1 MMKTKRILCL
11 LLTFILLISYIPA
24 PIVAEG
30 EDNSTYGS
38 DSEQISLDEQ
48 TESFFVDDSDIS
60 DVDTSDDD
68 GIIDGALEES
78 SYNSEEVLG
87 GAELFCESDILQPD
101 EAGAQGSP
109 DQVELHATPY
119 LTVSAA
125 SVSIQ
130 QGSAKSV
137 VVTVGGY
144 SKGVI
149 LNAIYPS
156 GGVVSVSWSYA
167 SRNSRNLTIVGNR
180 AGSGTIVVQMLDAET
195 EKVIKS
201 ANVSFTVKGKAKIS
215 LSLTNVSL
223 QAGKQQKITATFSNY
238 EGLYYA
244 SFGITNS
251 KVVSAYWGS
260 AWSGS
265 SIGLYVEGLQA
276 GSTTIRVDMRNAYT
290 DEVVA
295 TKTITVSVYG
305 NPTITPSVSSVSLK
319 TGASTNVFFTVSGI
333 GGEQTVAFNNN
344 NRSVCDCKWI
354 KFTNGVAQLQITGKN
369 TGTAKITV
377 DLWNAEKQTVA
388 RVVISVKVEPAGK
401 PTLTANIT
409 SITSYVG
416 NSSIITFHIAN
427 VTSSCYLSY
436 DWSWGWGDAN
446 FCEARWGSW
455 SGDYI
460 SLTIKYNDMG
470 NGKLKVSLKQ
480 SSNNKT
486 LDTVTIDVSAQASPT
501 FQRYGY
507 NFKNFRENASKTLC
521 KYMYGNNEDANTI
534 YKSKVGGG
542 GNCAGMV
549 MTAALF
555 FVPGN
560 GVNVTDYRK
569 KAAQVYDLEPG
580 DKGYQD
586 LNVKNFI
593 MGMHIGQG
601 VLKRKVVS
609 GSSLKQLVDNV
620 AYQCQVLNRPVY
632 ISVRGLYDGEDQGH
646 ALLAYG
652 YDKLDSDTYRI
663 YVVDS
668 NHVGQTRYI
677 YLNTDQNGNFQSWE
691 YQLFDDTTW
700 GTGRIYARISY
711 VNYSAYKSVWDNRG
725 KLATADENLFV
736 TNAGDFSIM
745 DVYGTVVAEVIDG
758 ILVNDNTEVERI
770 EYDGLNSDSDYDET
784 YYSYYL
790 PSDLY
795 TFKCNDNDIEE
806 LRVILSGDML
816 SADVTTTADEVTLCA
831 DDASDICSAMVSSD
845 GEETYQIALST
856 NKNGETETINYDG
869 SFMDTRISVL
879 LDGGNLS
886 TCNTESASVT
896 VDRNDNE
903 ELFCTISASADDGGA
918 ISPSGDTL
926 ALIGSDAVFE
936 IIPDEG
942 YSVQDVY
949 VDGVSVGAVDSYVF
963 SEVTVDHTIHATFVE
978 HEEVCPGKLFTDMP
992 AADNWAHTPIDWA
1005 IRNNITSGTSTTT
1018 FSPND
1023 PCMRGHVVTF
1033 LWRAVGCPEPTRT
1046 DNPFVDVKPSDFYYK
1061 PVLWALENGIT
1072 AGLDAT
1078 HFGPTAYCNR
1088 AQVVT
1093 FLHRA
1098 KGSPAPERMELP
1110 FTDVASGAWY
1120 AAPVAWAVETGV
1132 TAGLSANSFGPNSIC
1147 NRAQI
1152 VTFLYRAFVND

>member
-137 VVTVGGY
+137 VVTVGEY

-265 SIGLYVEGLQA
+265 SIGLYLEGLQA

-354 KFTNGVAQLQITGKN
+354 KFTDGVAQLQITGKN

-401 PTLTANIT
+401 PTLTA
-409 SITSYVG
+409 SITSLNSYVG
-416 NSSIITFHIAN
+416 YSSVITFYISN
-427 VTSSCYLSY
+427 TSGSCYLNCNW
-436 DWSWGWGDAN
+436 DEAP
-446 FCEARWGSW
+446 FCEVQWGEW
-455 SGDYI
+455 SGDHV
-460 SLTIKYNDMG
+460 SLTVRYTKMG
-470 NGKLKVSLKQ
+470 TGKLKISLVQ
-480 SSNNKT
+480 SSNNQI
-486 LDTVTIDVSAQASPT
+486 LDTLSITVSANAT
-501 FQRYGY
+501 TIYKKYGY
-507 NFKNFRENASKTLC
+507 NFKNFGQAASLALC
-521 KYMYGNNEDANTI
+521 KYMYGDTL
-534 YKSKVGGG
+534 KSTAVYLSKLGEG
-542 GNCAGMV
+542 GNCFGMAT
-549 MTAALF
+549 TAALF
-555 FVPGN
+555 FVPNN
-560 GVNVTDYRK
+560 GVNVKDYRSG
-569 KAAQVYDLEPG
+569 AGSAYDLYRTNKSNAGLTVE
-580 DKGYQD
+580 D
-586 LNVKNFI
+586 FI
-593 MGMHIGQG
+593 MCMQVGQN
-601 VLKRKVVS
+601 VTTKKTIS
-609 GSSLKQLVDNV
+609 GKNLKQLIDNIE
-620 AYQCQVLNRPVY
+620 YQCYNLNRPVY
-632 ISVRGLYDGEDQGH
+632 IAVRGNYNGKEAGH

-652 YDKLDSDTYRI
+652 YERVNYNTYRVFVI
-663 YVVDS
+663 DS
-668 NHVGQTRYI
+668 NHVGKTCDL
-677 YLNTDQNGNFQSWE
+677 YLKKNDNGDFESWSYE
-691 YQLFDDTTW
+691 IFDGIVW
-700 GTGRIYARISY
+700 GTGRKNAKIAYL
-711 VNYSAYKSVWDNRG
+711 NYSEYKSVWDNRG
-725 KLATADENLFV
+725 KLAKADKNLFV
-736 TNAGDFSIM
+736 TNAADFSIF
-745 DVYGTVVAEVIDG
+745 DIYGNIVAEVDNG
-758 ILVNDNTEVERI
+758 ILVNDNTEIIRI
-770 EYDGLNSDSDYDET
+770 EYDELNPDYDNVET
-784 YYSYYL
+784 YYSFYV

-795 TFKCNDNDIEE
+795 TLKCNDTDIEE

-1098 KGSPAPERMELP
+1098 KASPAPERMELP